1 MTSSDLPSVGIVGL
15 GQIGGSIALDLVGRS
30 GVNFYARSRTAQE
43 AGTSAGFSVCRT
55 LEELSSRSE
64 LIFVAVPV
72 DQSFGVID
80 SLMGHLVPG
89 QIVTDVGSTKHSL
102 MQWAAKAQWPD
113 GVEFIGGHPM
123 AGSDISGFSGARKG
137 LFEDRTWILTPG
149 AGVSDGTADA
159 LVRLVQLITSGLHA
173 RVGIMD
179 SSTHDQAVAK
189 ASHLEHL
196 VALALVSLVRGSGEQ
211 SIISR
216 MVAGS
221 FKDATRVCKSSV
233 SMVVPFLIE
242 NDYLPNVANQFKAEI
257 DGAAKLLQNQAALT
271 DMWEVNSR
279 WRQEIETASV
289 ETSSVSIPRGQDS
302 IDQLKRLTLEGRLVC
317 SVDPS
322 ENGLIAQIC

>member
-15 GQIGGSIALDLVGRS
+15 GQIGGSIALDLAGRS
-30 GVNFYARSRTAQE
+30 RVNFYARSRTAQE
-43 AGTSAGFSVCRT
+43 AGTSAGFSLCGS
-55 LEELSSRSE
+55 LEELSSQSE
-64 LIFVAVPV
+64 LIFIAVPV
-72 DQSFGVID
+72 DQSVGVID

-102 MQWAAKAQWPD
+102 MKWAAKAHWPD

-123 AGSDISGFSGARKG
+123 AGSDISGFLGARKG

-149 AGVSDGTADA
+149 AMVSDGLADA
-159 LVRLVQLITSGLHA
+159 VLRLVKLITSGLRA
-173 RVGIMD
+173 RVGVMD

-221 FKDATRVCKSSV
+221 FKDATRVCKSSG
-233 SMVVPFLIE
+233 SMVVPFLKE
-242 NDYLPNVANQFKAEI
+242 NDYLPNVVNKFKAEI
-257 DGAAKLLQNQAALT
+257 DEAAKLLQNHAALT
-271 DMWEVNSR
+271 DMWQVNSQ
-279 WRQEIETASV
+279 WRQEIESASV
-289 ETSSVSIPRGQDS
+289 ESSSVSIVRGQDS
-302 IDQLKRLTLEGRLVC
+302 IAQLKHLTLEGRLVC

-322 ENGLIAQIC
+322 GNELIAEIC